1 MNRRKFLADLVSGR
15 CHVTQLV
22 PNQQVTLI
30 QLLTGLYEV
39 HQLLDGKE
47 WDADMENDLA
57 QALNKAGLPCR
68 DPHDDSAMSREEL
81 QAHYEQQF
89 EADEKAEHHRYGT
102 AAWKQNVAIG
112 STRLGYWDWVYEQVQ
127 AAWETE
133 GRA

>member
-1 MNRRKFLADLVSGR
+1 MNYRKFLADLVSGR
-15 CHVTQLV
+15 CDVTQLV
-22 PNQQVTLI
+22 PNQQVTLVL
-30 QLLTGLYEV
+30 LLTALYEV

-57 QALNKAGLPCR
+57 EALNKAGLPCR

-89 EADEKAEHHRYGT
+89 ESAKEAQHTRYGHKE
-102 AAWKQNVAIG
+102 WRQNVSI
-112 STRLGYWDWVYEQVQ
+112 SCTLLGYWDWVYEQVQ

>member
-1 MNRRKFLADLVSGR
+1 MSNRKLLADFVSGR
-15 CHVTQLV
+15 INPLACTTADWDAMVS
-22 PNQQVTLI
+22 
-30 QLLTGLYEV
+30 LLGSLYEV

-57 QALNKAGLPCR
+57 ETLNKAGLPCR

-89 EADEKAEHHRYGT
+89 ESAKEAQHTRYGQKE
-102 AAWKQNVAIG
+102 WRQNVSI
-112 STRLGYWDWVYEQVQ
+112 SCTLLGYWDWVYEQVQ
-127 AAWETE
+127 AAWEIE